1 MYFHHECSVAVH
13 VHVLGLLQGQHLK
26 NSTESLYIPLQFIR
40 VLQEKGGISWLE
52 YLHCMFKRNDP
63 DFIQEYFGEREQ
75 TIKLLHTNLD
85 HSDCKVLGYNI
96 ANSRQIWNL
105 ELHDCCIDKDCMQ
118 TLMATEHRRAFD
130 YIKSMDLSNNHQLGD
145 QGATVLGKLYLDF
158 DIHCTCTI

>member
-1 MYFHHECSVAVH
+1 M
-13 VHVLGLLQGQHLK
+13 K
-26 NSTESLYIPLQFIR
+26 NSTESLYIPLQYIR
-40 VLQEKGGISWLE
+40 VLQEKGGISWRE
-52 YLHCMFKRNDP
+52 YLHCIFKRHDP